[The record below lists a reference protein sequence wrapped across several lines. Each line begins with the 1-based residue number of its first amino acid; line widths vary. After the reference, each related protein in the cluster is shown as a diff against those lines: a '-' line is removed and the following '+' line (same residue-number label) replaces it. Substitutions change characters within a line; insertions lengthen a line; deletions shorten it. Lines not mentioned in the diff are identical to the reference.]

1 MKGLF
6 LVFIVILLIINYS
19 YGIVSKKVERNLI
32 YVIGVYSE
40 SIVDKKFAS
49 KIIEL
54 AAERNINFIVKL
66 YDVGYFD
73 ILKDSNSY
81 ELDFA
86 ILPEDFYIDSCLG
99 LNVFKDKQYTNNQ
112 FVIGLYF
119 NYLYFIS
126 DVFFRDDSRVQKMT
140 KFSDLKNFKSVY
152 KRNFVIG
159 TESTKVT
166 PT

>member
-1 MKGLF
+1 MELF
-6 LVFIVILLIINYS
+6 Q
-19 YGIVSKKVERNLI
+19 KVERNLI

-66 YDVGYFD
+66 YDSYFD
-73 ILKDSNSY
+73 ILKDTNTY

-126 DVFFRDDSRVQKMT
+126 DVFFRDE
-140 KFSDLKNFKSVY
+140 LKVK
-152 KRNFVIG
+152 K
-159 TESTKVT
+159 
-166 PT
+166 